1 MSLPGHYVGRFAP
14 SPTGPLHA
22 GSLVAALASWLDAR
36 THRGLWLV
44 RIEDADSP
52 RCRPGMAEVIIAQLA
67 RCGLH
72 PDLPPLWQSSR
83 GDAYQAALDRLVA
96 DGWAYGCSC
105 TRREIDLALIESGT
119 AVGSDAERV
128 YPGTC
133 RDGVAPGRIARATRV
148 RCDRAQT
155 PGAMATVPAATCEIT
170 WTDRRLG
177 EQRQDLAREVG
188 DFVVHRAD
196 GLWAYQLAVVVD
208 DAAQGVTD
216 IVRGEDL
223 ADNTARQIHLQKLL
237 GLATPRYLH
246 LPLVLGDDTRKLS
259 KQNGAKALA
268 LAEPLLELRAAA
280 AVLGLPEIERDQV
293 DDWLAEAVAAWAKR
307 HVDPG

>member
-1 MSLPGHYVGRFAP
+1 
-14 SPTGPLHA
+14 
-22 GSLVAALASWLDAR
+22 
-36 THRGLWLV
+36 
-44 RIEDADSP
+44 
-52 RCRPGMAEVIIAQLA
+52 
-67 RCGLH
+67 
-72 PDLPPLWQSSR
+72 
-83 GDAYQAALDRLVA
+83 
-96 DGWAYGCSC
+96 
-105 TRREIDLALIESGT
+105 LAL
-119 AVGSDAERV
+119 
-128 YPGTC
+128 
-133 RDGVAPGRIARATRV
+133 
-148 RCDRAQT
+148 
-155 PGAMATVPAATCEIT
+155 PAASATSSEIN

-177 EQRQDLAREVG
+177 LQRQDLAREVG

-223 ADNTARQIHLQKLL
+223 ADNTARQIHLQNLL

-246 LPLVLGDDTRKLS
+246 LPLVLGADTRKLS

-280 AVLGLPEIERDQV
+280 AVLGLPESGRDQV